1 MIYCLIGIPVVIF
14 CYGIAFYYFY
24 LFFKNPSNFKFRD
37 PISTYIQ
44 NKFILKYFKNRVVI
58 WFINFLFSLIVAI
71 TYLGLTVLSF
81 GMTTECFK

>member
-24 LFFKNPSNFKFRD
+24 LFFKNPSTFKFKD
-37 PISTYIQ
+37 HISIYIE
-44 NKFILKYFKNRVVI
+44 NKFVLKYFKNRI
-58 WFINFLFSLIVAI
+58 AIGFTNLLIRLIVAI